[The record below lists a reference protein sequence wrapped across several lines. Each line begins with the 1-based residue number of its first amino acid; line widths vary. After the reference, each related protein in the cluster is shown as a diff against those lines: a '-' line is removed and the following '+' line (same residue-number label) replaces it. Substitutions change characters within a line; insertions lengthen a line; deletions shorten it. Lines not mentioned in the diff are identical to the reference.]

1 MKINTKPFKD
11 KFATSYSNAF
21 ILRKPK
27 LVVRH
32 GLTVSALGTRN
43 RKIDHSG
50 DMLEGEGEPWPI
62 RFQAGFLSLCYLFL
76 CEWVFCLFVG
86 LYAMCMLEDQKRTV
100 GSITPILAHLP
111 RIVRSK

>member
-43 RKIDHSG
+43 RKI
-50 DMLEGEGEPWPI
+50 
-62 RFQAGFLSLCYLFL
+62 R
-76 CEWVFCLFVG
+76 G
-86 LYAMCMLEDQKRTV
+86 LRPTRA
-100 GSITPILAHLP
+100 A
-111 RIVRSK
+111 

>member
-1 MKINTKPFKD
+1 MQCETLSQNQTNEKMFG
-11 KFATSYSNAF
+11 SQ
-21 ILRKPK
+21 R
-27 LVVRH
+27 
-32 GLTVSALGTRN
+32 
-43 RKIDHSG
+43 DHSG

-100 GSITPILAHLP
+100 GSPGSALTGGSEPLCGCWELNPALQRATSRLIC
-111 RIVRSK
+111 